1 MDNSNLLFGALGL
14 GLAAV
19 LGGAAFKN
27 TYVNKQAVD
36 KAAEKALDRYFHEN
50 PINVREE
57 VIAGAVDRA
66 VDNRVRGYVDRAGN
80 DIMRN
85 ASNAIKKR
93 VDEAYSKEEAR
104 ITTRIGEELSAK
116 VYELNKKDIRGAIAN
131 KAEELLE
138 DKLDNCIDEK
148 LDEWLEDEG
157 STIVSERARE
167 ATRSF
172 RRW

>member
-1 MDNSNLLFGALGL
+1 
-14 GLAAV
+14 
-19 LGGAAFKN
+19 
-27 TYVNKQAVD
+27 
-36 KAAEKALDRYFHEN
+36 
-50 PINVREE
+50 VREE
-57 VIAGAVDRA
+57 TIAGAVDRA
-66 VDNRVRGYVDRAGN
+66 VDNRVRAYVDRTGN

-93 VDEAYSKEEAR
+93 VDEAYSKEESR